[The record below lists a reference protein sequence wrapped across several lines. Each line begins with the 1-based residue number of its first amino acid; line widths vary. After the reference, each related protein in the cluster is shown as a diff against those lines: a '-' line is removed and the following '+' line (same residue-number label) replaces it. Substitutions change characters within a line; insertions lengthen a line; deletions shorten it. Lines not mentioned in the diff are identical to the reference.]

1 MNTKLKFIDLFCGIG
16 GFHIALKKLNCE
28 CVFACDI
35 DKNSREVYRNNF
47 NIEPVGDIKK
57 INIKDI
63 PDFDI
68 LCAGFPCQSFSN
80 GGNKKCFD
88 DERGMLFNEII
99 KIAEIKNP
107 RFMIL
112 ENVKHILKISN
123 GEVLKY
129 ILDKIKSIGYTCKIF
144 QLSPHNY
151 GIPQQRERVFFCC
164 IKNDIYNS
172 KDIQLIEEKLNLKIS
187 DIIKNKSKKYL
198 IEDDIK
204 NVLDAWDE
212 LIKKFNIGEKISPT
226 ILINDYFKNYTEEE
240 FLQLPGWKKDYM
252 DKNKKLI
259 EKYIDIITPWYNK
272 YKEILT
278 KREIYGKLEWQTGI
292 LKKDDSIYNYFIQIR
307 QSGIRVKKINIFQ
320 HLLLWDKY
328 LYMVKIKVI

>member
-129 ILDKIKSIGYTCKIF
+129 ILDKIKT
-144 QLSPHNY
+144 
-151 GIPQQRERVFFCC
+151 
-164 IKNDIYNS
+164 
-172 KDIQLIEEKLNLKIS
+172 
-187 DIIKNKSKKYL
+187 
-198 IEDDIK
+198 
-204 NVLDAWDE
+204 
-212 LIKKFNIGEKISPT
+212 
-226 ILINDYFKNYTEEE
+226 
-240 FLQLPGWKKDYM
+240 
-252 DKNKKLI
+252 
-259 EKYIDIITPWYNK
+259 
-272 YKEILT
+272 
-278 KREIYGKLEWQTGI
+278 
-292 LKKDDSIYNYFIQIR
+292 
-307 QSGIRVKKINIFQ
+307 
-320 HLLLWDKY
+320 
-328 LYMVKIKVI
+328 